1 MAEASFTWMPSTR
14 ATITIGYGSPIY
26 KLFPVLCST
35 VSALISLT
43 TVRLP
48 PQRQG
53 NQQRSTVPP
62 VISHSASIQ
71 VAMTNKSSCSS
82 MIQQCFCTSAHTV
95 CQILKIK
102 YFEKLFGNTLVFRHE
117 CTCTLKRTRDIKSH
131 VLFVFA
137 KKNKC
142 PQYIN
147 FLNLVKISL
156 INWVT
161 LVDFI

>member
-14 ATITIGYGSPIY
+14 ATITTGCGSPIY
-26 KLFPVLCST
+26 KLFPALCST

-53 NQQRSTVPP
+53 NQQRSTVHP
-62 VISHSASIQ
+62 VTSHSASIQ
-71 VAMTNKSSCSS
+71 VAITNRSSCSS
-82 MIQQCFCTSAHTV
+82 MIQQCFCTFAHTV

-102 YFEKLFGNTLVFRHE
+102 YFEKLFGNTLVFRHD

-131 VLFVFA
+131 VLFVFVVA
-137 KKNKC
+137 KN
-142 PQYIN
+142 N
-147 FLNLVKISL
+147 VHN
-156 INWVT
+156 T
-161 LVDFI
+161 LFFFKSG